1 MQNHFTYLKER
12 IEDISAGEDKS
23 IREVLKQIDKGAL
36 GIALL
41 VEPDTGIFKS
51 ILTDGDVRRALIR
64 GVDLDSA
71 VSNVT
76 RPKSITAS
84 IETPPE
90 KLSKLFG
97 EAVRI
102 IPLLDSNNRVVDLA
116 LFDTRIYL
124 PVSEPNLGDKEL
136 KYVSECILT
145 GWVSSAGKYV
155 TRFEQ
160 MFAEFCGTE
169 FGISSSSGTTAL
181 HLSLLALGIGPG
193 DEVIVPSFTF
203 ISTANAVVY
212 TGATPVFVDSESTTW
227 NIDPQKIEQAI
238 TSRTKAIIPVHIY
251 GHPAEMFPILE
262 IADKYNLAV
271 IEDAAEAHG
280 ALYEG
285 RKTGS
290 LGDMGI
296 FSFYGNKIITTG
308 EGGMVVTDN
317 KELADKIRILRD
329 HGMDPQ
335 KRYHHSVLGYN
346 YRMTNIQAAL
356 GVGQMERIDQIIEQK
371 CTNAFFYTEEL
382 KNIPGLTLPPNAKWA
397 RNIYWL
403 YSILVD
409 EKEFGISA
417 VELGERLKI
426 KSIETRPLFPPIHQQ
441 PIYDT
446 KQILPVCEKISKSGL
461 SLPSSANIRKN
472 EIHRI
477 AWEIKKIQK
486 SIANDRCD
494 TLL

>member
-1 MQNHFTYLKER
+1 MKNHFTYLKER
-12 IEDISAGEDKS
+12 IEDITVREDKS
-23 IREVLKQIDKGAL
+23 IRDVLKQIDKGAL
-36 GIALL
+36 GLALL
-41 VEPDTGIFKS
+41 VEPDTAIFKG
-51 ILTDGDVRRALIR
+51 ILTDGDVRRALIL
-64 GVDLDSA
+64 GLDLDSA
-71 VSNVT
+71 VSNIT

-84 IETPPE
+84 IDTSSEQ
-90 KLSKLFG
+90 LSNLFG
-97 EAVRI
+97 EAVHI
-102 IPLLDSNNRVVDLA
+102 IPLLDADNRVVDLA

-124 PVSEPNLGDKEL
+124 PVSEPNLSGNEL

-160 MFAEFCGTE
+160 MFAKFCGTK
-169 FGISSSSGTTAL
+169 FGISSSNGTTAL
-181 HLSLLALGIGPG
+181 HLSLLSLGIGPG

-203 ISTANAVVY
+203 ISTANAVVF
-212 TGATPVFVDSESTTW
+212 TGATPVFVDSEMTTW

-238 TSRTKAIIPVHIY
+238 TTKTKAIIPVHIY
-251 GHPAEMFPILE
+251 GHPADMAPILE
-262 IADKYNLAV
+262 IADKYKLAV
-271 IEDAAEAHG
+271 VEDAAEAHG
-280 ALYEG
+280 ALY
-285 RKTGS
+285 KDKTTGS

-296 FSFYGNKIITTG
+296 FSFYGNKVITTG

-371 CTNAFFYTEEL
+371 CTNAFLYSEDL
-382 KNIPGLTLPPNAKWA
+382 KNIPGITLPPNAKWA
-397 RNIYWL
+397 KNIYWL

-409 EKEFGISA
+409 EKEFGMSA
-417 VELGERLKI
+417 VELGKRLKI
-426 KSIETRPLFPPIHQQ
+426 KSIETRPLFPPVHQQ

-446 KQILPVCEKISKSGL
+446 KQSLPVCEKLSKSGL
-461 SLPSSANIRKN
+461 SLPSSANIKKD
-472 EIHRI
+472 EINRI
-477 AWEIKKIQK
+477 AWEIKKMR
-486 SIANDRCD
+486 SVRVD
-494 TLL
+494 

>member
-1 MQNHFTYLKER
+1 MQGHFTYLKER
-12 IEDISAGEDKS
+12 IEDISAREDTS
-23 IREVLKQIDKGAL
+23 IRKVLKQIDKGAL

-41 VEPDTGIFKS
+41 VEPDTGIFKG
-51 ILTDGDVRRALIR
+51 ILTDGDVRRALIL
-64 GVDLDSA
+64 GLELDSA
-71 VSNVT
+71 VSNIV

-84 IETPPE
+84 IDTSSEQ
-90 KLSKLFG
+90 LSKLFG

-102 IPLLDSNNRVVDLA
+102 IPLLDKHNKVVDLA

-124 PVSEPNLGDKEL
+124 PVSEPNLGEKEL
-136 KYVSECILT
+136 KYVSDCILT

-160 MFAEFCGTE
+160 MFAKFCGTK

-181 HLSLLALGIGPG
+181 HLSLLALGIGAG

-203 ISTANAVVY
+203 ISTANAVAF
-212 TGATPVFVDSESTTW
+212 TGANPVFVDSEMETW

-251 GHPAEMFPILE
+251 GHPAQMSSILE
-262 IADKYNLAV
+262 IAGKYNLAV
-271 IEDAAEAHG
+271 VEDAAEAHG
-280 ALYEG
+280 ALYKG
-285 RKTGS
+285 NKTGS

-317 KELADKIRILRD
+317 KELADKIRIFRD
-329 HGMDPQ
+329 HGMDTE
-335 KRYHHSVLGYN
+335 KRYRHSVLGYN

-371 CTNAFFYTEEL
+371 CTNAFLYSKEL
-382 KNIPGLTLPPNAKWA
+382 KNIPGITLPPNEKWA
-397 RNIYWL
+397 KNIYWL
-403 YSILVD
+403 YSILID
-409 EKEFGISA
+409 EKKFGMSS
-417 VELGERLKI
+417 VELGKRLKI
-426 KSIETRPLFPPIHQQ
+426 KSIETRPLFPPVHQQ

-446 KQILPVCEKISKSGL
+446 KQNLPVCEKLSNSGL
-461 SLPSSANIRKN
+461 SLPSSTNIKKD
-472 EIHRI
+472 EINRI
-477 AWEIKKIQK
+477 AWEIKKIKNQTT
-486 SIANDRCD
+486 NEMF
-494 TLL
+494 